1 MTILLYITGITVW
14 TNHTE
19 ISPSDISKYFSTPY
33 LLGERLGECKHVF
46 SIYRLEITDNLNNC
60 INILILADL

>member
-1 MTILLYITGITVW
+1 MTILLYITGITIW

-33 LLGERLGECKHVF
+33 LLRQRLGECEHTYF
-46 SIYRLEITDNLNNC
+46 LGIG
-60 INILILADL
+60 